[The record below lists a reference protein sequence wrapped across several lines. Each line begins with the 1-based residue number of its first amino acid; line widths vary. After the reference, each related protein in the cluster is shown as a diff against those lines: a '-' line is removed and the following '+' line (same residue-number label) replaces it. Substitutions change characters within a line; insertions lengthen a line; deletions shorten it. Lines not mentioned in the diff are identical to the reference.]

1 MAAKKKQTE
10 TFETHLAA
18 LEQIVDALESGE
30 LDLESAMTRYEEGV
44 KRLKTCYA
52 MLQDAEQRVRK
63 LVGEEEEPFEEEQ
76 A

>member
-1 MAAKKKQTE
+1 MPAKKKQTE
-10 TFETHLAA
+10 TFEAHLAS
-18 LEQIVDALESGE
+18 LEEIVDALESGE

-63 LVGEEEEPFEEEQ
+63 LVGEEEAPFEEEP